1 VKLIKPNPKPDPN
14 PKIIANHIDNPKM
27 LGPPAQR
34 YCSCMNRIKLKATK
48 FFKKCMHNTCK
59 VIACNKIVLHAIHL
73 HAIQCNTRLA
83 NMHKYTCAP
92 SRPCMCSNTGRCI
105 RLPPS
110 IIIENEMSCTC
121 LNVRVILCRHIII
134 IRSM

>member
-34 YCSCMNRIKLKATK
+34 YCSCMNKIKLKATK

-59 VIACNKIVLHAIHL
+59 VIAYNKIVLHAKNCI
-73 HAIQCNTRLA
+73 ACNTFA
-83 NMHKYTCAP
+83 CNTMQYKVSQHAQIHMCTIKAMH
-92 SRPCMCSNTGRCI
+92 
-105 RLPPS
+105 
-110 IIIENEMSCTC
+110 
-121 LNVRVILCRHIII
+121 V
-134 IRSM
+134 